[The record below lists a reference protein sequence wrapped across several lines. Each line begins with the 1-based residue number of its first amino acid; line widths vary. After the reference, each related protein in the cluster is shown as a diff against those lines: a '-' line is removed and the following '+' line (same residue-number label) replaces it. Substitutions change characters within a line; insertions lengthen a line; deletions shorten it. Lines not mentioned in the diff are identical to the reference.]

1 MRMTRRLTAKFRD
14 DRMENTG
21 RTAMHTPAQSLPSW
35 MDDRCEGVGAYRY
48 YFNVFIDR
56 FCNRGTVSR
65 VDLSRKVR
73 GGKIDGGIIF
83 EEGIRILRVIFIY
96 RIKMDERCKFNS

>member
-1 MRMTRRLTAKFRD
+1 MTQRLTAKFRD

-21 RTAMHTPAQSLPSW
+21 RTAMHIPAQSLPSW
-35 MDDRCEGVGAYRY
+35 MDGRCEGVGAYRY

-65 VDLSRKVR
+65 VDLSRK

-96 RIKMDERCKFNS
+96 RIKERCKFNS

>member
-1 MRMTRRLTAKFRD
+1 MSK
-14 DRMENTG
+14 
-21 RTAMHTPAQSLPSW
+21 
-35 MDDRCEGVGAYRY
+35 
-48 YFNVFIDR
+48 
-56 FCNRGTVSR
+56 

>member
-1 MRMTRRLTAKFRD
+1 
-14 DRMENTG
+14 
-21 RTAMHTPAQSLPSW
+21 
-35 MDDRCEGVGAYRY
+35 MDGRCEGVGAYRY

-73 GGKIDGGIIF
+73 GGKIDDGIIF